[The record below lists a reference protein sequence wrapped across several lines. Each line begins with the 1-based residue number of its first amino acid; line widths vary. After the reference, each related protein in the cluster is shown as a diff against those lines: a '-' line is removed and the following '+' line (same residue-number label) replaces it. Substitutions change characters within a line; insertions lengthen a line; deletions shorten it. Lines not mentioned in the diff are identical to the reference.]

1 MGCQL
6 VGEYLPLV
14 AERFK
19 AFGNGIFY
27 SRDEVHLNMMLQSSC
42 GCAYASAYAA
52 KVFYD
57 TENVQPRNCKE
68 YIKKSILHSDNGG
81 YQSFDI
87 VV

>member
-6 VGEYLPLV
+6 VGMYLPLV

-27 SRDEVHLNMMLQSSC
+27 GHDEVHLNMMLQRFVRY
-42 GCAYASAYAA
+42 AYASAYAA

-57 TENVQPRNCKE
+57 TENVQPRNGKE
-68 YIKKSILHSDNGG
+68 YI
-81 YQSFDI
+81 
-87 VV
+87 